1 MILLTISIEVKSD
14 WITYCQLGLSLI
26 SVIITLFGVLY
37 VVKSF
42 NAQKEINEEQRQIN
56 LDQKKLNQL
65 AMEKDRREIRPYF
78 KIDLN
83 YQWQSETT
91 TFNILLHNAIA
102 FDVMIEYIRDG
113 RYDVTQNILLQSEWV
128 VGFGMMVKFGMNSIE
143 NNKTDAV
150 GIVTMKFKDES
161 QRAYQQIVHAV
172 DSSIYISVPRIIEDY
187 SIWQT

>member
-1 MILLTISIEVKSD
+1 
-14 WITYCQLGLSLI
+14 
-26 SVIITLFGVLY
+26 
-37 VVKSF
+37 
-42 NAQKEINEEQRQIN
+42 
-56 LDQKKLNQL
+56 
-65 AMEKDRREIRPYF
+65 
-78 KIDLN
+78 
-83 YQWQSETT
+83 
-91 TFNILLHNAIA
+91 
-102 FDVMIEYIRDG
+102 MIEYIRDG